1 MATQNGGPPKPGA
14 EDFLGPSPGPF
25 CIING
30 AQVSGADHLLVLYGA
45 LQQFEKLAEIPRQS
59 GVPATGELVYDTVSM
74 IPFCTI
80 SERGFKAHR
89 RGEKILTLQVAR
101 WFTVSQ
107 KWFCDKVE
115 DGDIEL
121 VADENGETLHFD
133 TTQEEYTKVVE
144 TVKYQMISCGE
155 GSSFVTPRKCSGT
168 IANFDKSKALVIF
181 KRLLTNEYGCYWK
194 FLFFDGEGQFF
205 IGASPE
211 RHLTVRDGKVEMNP
225 ISGTYRKDPTHT
237 KEEEKAALMAF
248 LRDEKEIDELC
259 MVTDEEL
266 KMMSKM
272 CKDGGDILGPL
283 LKEMGAL
290 IHTEYLLSGCHTD
303 VDLIDLFR
311 HSMFAPTVTGSPMGN
326 ACACV
331 YQLEKDTR
339 SYYSSAI
346 LLLGREAN
354 TGAEFLDSSIT
365 IRTQEILKDGSFSVR
380 VGATLVKDSVPE
392 SEVEETVCKIRGT
405 IRSLT
410 TNVAP
415 QKALQIAE
423 DADIQA
429 ELGKRN
435 GRLSRFW
442 MERQDRQHTKDP
454 HLVGRKV
461 VLMNNEDDFAVML
474 GYLFSSMGFEVV
486 CRDFDQ
492 FRDPA
497 LIAQCDAADIVVV
510 GPGPGDPTH
519 PTQEKMAIVREVLA
533 RLEERKQKHL
543 CVCLGHQIKC
553 HRLGFDVLKKA
564 VPTQGVQKE
573 SVLFGKKQKLG
584 FYNAFYTKFDEEK
597 VKANGFLEVSLID
610 QEMIGI
616 RGPDF
621 ISFQFHPE
629 SILTQDGF
637 GILHDAVYELLP
649 LDGSPLKRP
658 KHA

>member
-1 MATQNGGPPKPGA
+1 MAEQNGGPAGV
-14 EDFLGPSPGPF
+14 EEFLGPSPGPF

-30 AQVSGADHLLVLYGA
+30 AQISGEDHLLVLYGA
-45 LQQFEKLAEIPRQS
+45 IKKFEKLVEIPRQS
-59 GVPATGELVYDTVSM
+59 GVPTADQPVYDTVSM

-89 RGEKILTLQVAR
+89 RGEKILTMKVAR
-101 WFTVSQ
+101 WYTASQ
-107 KWFCDKVE
+107 QWFCDKVE
-115 DGDIEL
+115 DGEVEL
-121 VADENGETLHFD
+121 WADEKGDTLHFD
-133 TTQEEYTKVVE
+133 TTREEYTSVVE

-155 GSSFVTPRKCSGT
+155 GSSFVTPRKCSGR
-168 IANFDKSKALVIF
+168 ISNFDKSKALTIF
-181 KRLLTNEYGCYWK
+181 RRLLTNEYGCYWK
-194 FLFFDGEGQFF
+194 FLFYDGAGMYF

-211 RHLTVRDGKVEMNP
+211 RHLTVRHGKVEMNP
-225 ISGTYRKDPTHT
+225 ISGTYRKDPNHT
-237 KEEEKAALMAF
+237 KEEEKAALLEF
-248 LRDEKEIDELC
+248 LKDEKEIDELC

-272 CKDGGDILGPL
+272 CRNGGDILGPL

-290 IHTEYLLSGCHTD
+290 IHTEYLLSGFHTD
-303 VDLIDLFR
+303 TDLIDLFR

-346 LLLGREAN
+346 LLLGREAT
-354 TGAEFLDSSIT
+354 TGTEFLDSSIT
-365 IRTQEILKDGSFSVR
+365 IRTQEILSDGSFSVR
-380 VGATLVKDSVPE
+380 VGATLVKDSVPA
-392 SEVEETVCKIRGT
+392 SEVEETECKIRGS

-410 TNVAP
+410 TNIAP
-415 QKALQIAE
+415 PKALNVAD

-442 MERQDRQHTKDP
+442 MERQDLQHTKDP

-461 VLMNNEDDFAVML
+461 VMMNNEDDFAVML
-474 GYLFSSMGFEVV
+474 GYLFSSMGFDVV

-492 FRDPA
+492 FRDPE
-497 LIAQCDAADIVVV
+497 LIAKCDAADIVVV

-519 PTQEKMAIVREVLA
+519 PTQEKMAIAREVLA

-543 CVCLGHQIKC
+543 CICLGHQIKC

-573 SVLFGKKQKLG
+573 TLLFGKRQKLG
-584 FYNAFYTKFDEEK
+584 FYNAFYTKYDPER
-597 VKANGFLEVSLID
+597 VKSNNFLEVSLIE

-616 RGPDF
+616 RGQDF

-649 LDGSPLKRP
+649 VDGSVQKKAKL
-658 KHA
+658 A